1 MIKPKICNNF
11 AKFLMIMLGA
21 WKEKLKMKCSKI
33 YLKPKKQSHL
43 KIILSLWES
52 KLKEEKKEYM
62 KNLFR
67 QSEIQDK
74 KNITETMMM
83 MMTQNISYLLLLN
96 NQKQES

>member
-1 MIKPKICNNF
+1 
-11 AKFLMIMLGA
+11 MLGA